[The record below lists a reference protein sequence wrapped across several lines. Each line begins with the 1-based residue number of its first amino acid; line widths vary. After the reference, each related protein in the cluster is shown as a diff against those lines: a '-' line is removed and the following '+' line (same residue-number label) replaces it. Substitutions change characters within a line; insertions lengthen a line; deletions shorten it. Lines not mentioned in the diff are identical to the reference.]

1 MLHTESI
8 ESGTLEALR
17 RLMCD
22 DIREREPIL
31 TLRGSYD
38 WALIDARLRSMLDNM
53 ERIYEAYPFAFD

>member
-1 MLHTESI
+1 MNPISPLK
-8 ESGTLEALR
+8 ALTYY
-17 RLMCD
+17 D

-38 WALIDARLRSMLDNM
+38 WALVDARLRSMLDNM